1 MRRFRGCGIA
11 EKSRASTF
19 ATERFRHRPR
29 RTVVILRKSGSVPPG
44 RVAPRGRGTIPR
56 NLAARAVRPYHRR
69 VTREEVWNK
78 VAEQLRADFGRL
90 LEVRD
95 VRRIRRVAGTAWN
108 VTIVLAASSGDLHV
122 ADVALDE
129 NGKLTKQIDA
139 DDVIEAVRREERAS
153 LVSPPPDELGDFGD
167 DADEEPGLEMLEMLE
182 EPVDVRIASAIAR
195 GDAASLREARELLP
209 RQLTDHEK
217 RGATLLTM
225 AEVEIKLGEKA
236 LARGYIEAAA
246 REFADRFDLNAL
258 EKAAALSLEILGKEA
273 FPGSPVHVLLDQARS
288 RLTPLASLFD
298 ARSFKELPE
307 PMRKR
312 IELNAI
318 VRTLA
323 PEEMLVIEGEPARSV
338 FVVKSGLLGVWLEKP
353 SGGSWMVRCCFPG
366 WLLGE
371 SSVLGGPG
379 ATCTASLRAERI
391 SEVWIIP
398 APALREIMDE
408 DLAFGQRIAETKQL
422 HRIDS
427 FFSMHE
433 TMGQLDVQVRDEML
447 SCIQRLETFEEE
459 TILLLA
465 NEVPEVACLV
475 ARGSIALFEEGKPDK
490 PVAEIEADS
499 FYGVRDTI
507 HRIAPS
513 VTAIARPG
521 TTVAFFD
528 GVRLSKL
535 CERSPEH
542 VVAVLE
548 RLG

>member
-1 MRRFRGCGIA
+1 M
-11 EKSRASTF
+11 
-19 ATERFRHRPR
+19 
-29 RTVVILRKSGSVPPG
+29 
-44 RVAPRGRGTIPR
+44 
-56 NLAARAVRPYHRR
+56 
-69 VTREEVWNK
+69 TREEVWK
-78 VAEQLRADFGRL
+78 SVADALREEFGRL

-95 VRRIRRVAGTAWN
+95 VRRVRRVAGDAWS
-108 VTIVLAASSGDLHV
+108 VTVVLHASTGDLHV
-122 ADVALDE
+122 ADVTVDETGALDPR
-129 NGKLTKQIDA
+129 LSA
-139 DDVIEAVRREERAS
+139 DDVIEAVRRSERAS
-153 LVSPPPDELGDFGD
+153 LVGPPPDELADFGVD
-167 DADEEPGLEMLEMLE
+167 DAPAAPESDPALSMLTEMADEPL
-182 EPVDVRIASAIAR
+182 DVRVASALAR
-195 GDAASLREARELLP
+195 GDASALREARELLP

-225 AEVEIKLGEKA
+225 AEVELKLGERA
-236 LARGYIEAAA
+236 LARGYVEAAA
-246 REFADRFDLNAL
+246 REFADRFDLPYL
-258 EKAAALSLEILGKEA
+258 EKAATLSLELLGKEA

-288 RLTPLASLFD
+288 RLKPLTAIFD
-298 ARSFKELPE
+298 ARSFQHLPE
-307 PMRKR
+307 NLRR
-312 IELNAI
+312 RVELNAT

-323 PEEMLVIEGEPARSV
+323 PDETLVQEGEPSRCV
-338 FVVKSGLLGVWLEKP
+338 FIVKSGLLGVWLEKP
-353 SGGSWMVRCCFPG
+353 SGGQWLVRCCFPG

-371 SSVLGGPG
+371 SSVLGGPD
-379 ATCTASLRAERI
+379 AKCTASLRAERI
-391 SEVWIIP
+391 SEVWTIP

-408 DLAFGQRIAETKQL
+408 DLAFAQRIAETKQL

-475 ARGSIALFEEGKPDK
+475 ARGNIALFEEGKPDK

-528 GVRLSKL
+528 GKRLAQL